1 MLVWHENE
9 KYLKFMND
17 NSIIIDMIDRSSHD
31 FQFRKQMEDAKPE
44 TKQFINSIIKTFE
57 EVDLKI
63 DLGSDKFF

>member
-1 MLVWHENE
+1 MEN
-9 KYLKFMND
+9 
-17 NSIIIDMIDRSSHD
+17 
-31 FQFRKQMEDAKPE
+31 AKPE